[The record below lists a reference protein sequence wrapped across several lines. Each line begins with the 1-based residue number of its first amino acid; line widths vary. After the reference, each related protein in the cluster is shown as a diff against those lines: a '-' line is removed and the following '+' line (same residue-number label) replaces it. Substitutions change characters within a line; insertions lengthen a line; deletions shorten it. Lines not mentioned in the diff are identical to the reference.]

1 MTDDV
6 LPDLIDSG
14 IRSIA
19 AALREGSA
27 TALGLAEAVFDRI
40 DERNGGAPSH
50 DGGPQAVNA
59 WSDLDRSTAL
69 AQAAE
74 ADIRIAGGD
83 PSFLAGVPV
92 GVKALYAV
100 AGQPLTASSRV
111 LEGRVADRDSA
122 AWAAFASAGAVYV
135 GHAHTHEFA
144 AGGTTD
150 QVGNPWD
157 LARSPGGSSGG
168 SAAAV
173 AAGMVP
179 LALGTDTAASL
190 RVPAAFC
197 GVSSFKPSFGRSPM
211 DGVLPLSITLDH
223 TGPIARTLDDCA
235 IAFEVLSGAPRAYD
249 PFGIGTRPPVPA
261 PGPADLR
268 GVRIAVTDRVEH
280 VGVDVEPDILEGYRR
295 ARAALEELG
304 AEIVELPA
312 APDLDKADYD
322 TILVSDAR
330 HAHTGFADRVEH
342 YRPSTRGF
350 IAHGTR
356 PLPVDMYL
364 AAQQR
369 RVAVAAAWQAW
380 FAEHR
385 IEAILEPTTATTPG
399 VRGHGYDAGEP
410 IGGVD
415 PLTCF
420 TATWNVTGSPVAAL
434 PSGLGTQTGLPIG
447 VSLIGPGESDA
458 RVLSIGIA
466 LQAVL
471 PVPLAP
477 FPWASSSP
485 S

>member
-1 MTDDV
+1 MTNDV
-6 LPDLIDSG
+6 HASLIDVG
-14 IRSIA
+14 IRRIA
-19 AALREGSA
+19 AALRDGSA
-27 TALGLAEAVFDRI
+27 NAVGLTEAVFDRI
-40 DERNGGAPSH
+40 DARNGGAPSH
-50 DGGPQAVNA
+50 DGAPDAVNA
-59 WSDLDRSTAL
+59 WSDLDRSAAL
-69 AQAAE
+69 AQAAG
-74 ADIRIAGGD
+74 ADARIAAGD
-83 PSFLAGVPV
+83 ASLLVGIPV

-122 AWAAFASAGAVYV
+122 AWAALAAAGAVYV
-135 GHAHTHEFA
+135 GHTHTHEFA

-179 LALGTDTAASL
+179 LTLGTDTAASL

-211 DGVLPLSITLDH
+211 DGVVPLAITLDH

-235 IAFEVLSGAPRAYD
+235 IAFEVLSAAPRGHD
-249 PFGIGTRPPVPA
+249 PFGIDARPRVPA
-261 PGPADLR
+261 PTPADLR
-268 GVRIAVTDRVEH
+268 GVRIAVTDRVES
-280 VGVDVEPDILEGYRR
+280 VGVDVDPDILDGYRQ

-304 AEIVELPA
+304 AQFVELPA
-312 APDLDKADYD
+312 APDLDKDDYD
-322 TILVSDAR
+322 TILIAEAR
-330 HAHTGFADRVEH
+330 YAHVEFADRAED

-350 IAHGTR
+350 IAHGTS
-356 PLPVDMYL
+356 PLPVDRYL
-364 AAQQR
+364 AAQER

-380 FAEHR
+380 FAEHGV
-385 IEAILEPTTATTPG
+385 EAILEPTTATTPG

-434 PSGLGTQTGLPIG
+434 PTGLGARSGLPVG

-458 RVLSIGIA
+458 RVLGIGIA
-466 LQAVL
+466 LQSL
-471 PVPLAP
+471 LTPPLLADTA
-477 FPWASSSP
+477 FIRR
-485 S
+485 

>member
-1 MTDDV
+1 VTDDV
-6 LPDLIDSG
+6 LAPLIDSG
-14 IRSIA
+14 IRGIA

-27 TALGLAEAVFDRI
+27 SAVGLAEAVFARI
-40 DERNGGAPSH
+40 EERNGGAPSH
-50 DGGPQAVNA
+50 DGAPDAVNA
-59 WSDLDRSTAL
+59 WSDLDRSVAL

-74 ADIRIAGGD
+74 ADRRIAAGD
-83 PSFLAGVPV
+83 PSLLAGVPV

-122 AWAAFASAGAVYV
+122 AWAALAGAGAVYV

-157 LARSPGGSSGG
+157 LSRSPGGSSGG

-197 GVSSFKPSFGRSPM
+197 GVSSFKPSYGRSPM

-235 IAFEVLSGAPRAYD
+235 IAFEVLSGAPRAHD
-249 PFGIGTRPPVPA
+249 PFGIGARPAVGAPA
-261 PGPADLR
+261 PADLR
-268 GVRIAVTDRVEH
+268 GVRIAVTDRVAN
-280 VGVDVEPDILEGYRR
+280 VGVDVEPDILDGYER
-295 ARAALEELG
+295 ARAALVELG
-304 AEIVELPA
+304 AALVELPA

-322 TILVSDAR
+322 MILIAEAR
-330 HAHTGFADRVEH
+330 HAHSGYADRDEA

-350 IAHGTR
+350 IAHGSSA
-356 PLPVDMYL
+356 LPVDRYL
-364 AAQQR
+364 DAQQR
-369 RVAVAAAWQAW
+369 RIGVAAAWQAW

-385 IEAILEPTTATTPG
+385 VEAILEPTTATTPG

-420 TATWNVTGSPVAAL
+420 TATWNATGSPVAAL
-434 PSGLGTQTGLPIG
+434 PAGLGARTGLPIG

-458 RVLSIGIA
+458 RVLSIGMA
-466 LQAVL
+466 LQGLL
-471 PVPLAP
+471 PVPIAA
-477 FPWASSSP
+477 FPWQAR
-485 S
+485 